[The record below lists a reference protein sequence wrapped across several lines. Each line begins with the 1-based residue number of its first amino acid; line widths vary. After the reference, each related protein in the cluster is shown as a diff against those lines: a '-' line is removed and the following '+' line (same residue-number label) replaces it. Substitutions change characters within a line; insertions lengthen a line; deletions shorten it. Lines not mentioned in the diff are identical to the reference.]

1 MKEKQRSGSIRLGK
15 GLEALIQD
23 TQPLEKRLK
32 NEAAGAISFILVNR
46 IRPNPYQPRQDFS
59 QEALNE
65 LIASIKEKGL
75 IQPITVRKVGENYEI
90 IAGERRLRAAQ
101 AIGLEKIPAYLI
113 NVDSKEEMLEMAI
126 IENVQREKLN
136 PIELAQSYQ
145 RLIDECNLTQDQVAQ
160 KIGKDRSTVTNLI
173 RLLKLEDY
181 IKESIKIDQISMG
194 HARALLSIEDS
205 ESRENLWNKTIKG
218 SWSVRKL
225 EKAVRVSVS
234 HPTEYRKTTVKVN
247 KTVHH
252 RKIEEKFR
260 DIFGTQ
266 VRIHPKKQGGAIE
279 IEYYTP
285 EDLDRLLEII
295 NSIKY

>member
-23 TQPLEKRLK
+23 TRPLEKRIK
-32 NEAAGAISFILVNR
+32 DEATGTISFISVDR

-59 QEALNE
+59 QEALDE
-65 LIASIKEKGL
+65 LIASIREKGL

-101 AIGLEKIPAYLI
+101 VIKLEKIPAYLI
-113 NVDSKEEMLEMAI
+113 KVDSKEEMLEMAI

-194 HARALLSIEDS
+194 HARSLLSIDDS
-205 ESRENLWNKTIKG
+205 EARENLWNKTIKG
-218 SWSVRKL
+218 GWSVRKL
-225 EKAVRVSVS
+225 EKAVRVSAS
-234 HPTEYRKTTVKVN
+234 HPIEFRKTTVKVN

-260 DIFGTQ
+260 DVFGTQ